1 MNYDF
6 EPSSWTWPFTWEQ
19 LKTFKKKKSLI
30 RVCFR
35 KIIGCRRVLWC
46 QQQDRNRGCLGINTR
61 RRHQRTPEP
70 VQEARGQQHGMEVGS
85 TARFPTTE
93 WGAAR
98 IPAKAAEERAWEC
111 TWLARGCFFQAET
124 AAQLPEPPCAVPA
137 TDLSFR
143 TDLLS
148 FRTYPLAS
156 SLDPHLA
163 WTYFV
168 TNTQTHLQRDWRSI
182 AINKRIIKLY

>member
-1 MNYDF
+1 MNLTFYL
-6 EPSSWTWPFTWEQ
+6 EQ
-19 LKTFKKKKSLI
+19 LKTFKEKKSLI

-35 KIIGCRRVLWC
+35 KIIGYRCVLWC

-70 VQEARGQQHGMEVGS
+70 VQEARGQRHGMEVGS

-124 AAQLPEPPCAVPA
+124 AAQLAWASLCSACHRLIFSDWPLISSDISSCILPRSPP
-137 TDLSFR
+137 
-143 TDLLS
+143 
-148 FRTYPLAS
+148 
-156 SLDPHLA
+156 SLNLFCYEHPDTFTKGLKEHC
-163 WTYFV
+163 
-168 TNTQTHLQRDWRSI
+168 
-182 AINKRIIKLY
+182 NK